1 MFWALVSARAQVKDA
16 IFIAGQ
22 NGPVQRGCY
31 ELITWRCEV
40 YGEYEDQAR
49 MQGEDEPEF
58 VTQAP
63 AAEWE
68 PCLEPARHRARDT
81 DRIAHAHSECICLN
95 THTNTYLSS
104 PRLHSL
110 QKCTSSYV
118 AFLHMYVCIYI
129 HTYVEMY
136 NVRLDDCLDY
146 IDYFT

>member
-1 MFWALVSARAQVKDA
+1 MQRCQGRLGKRNPTLVKLEITIDPTGFFRKVSV
-16 IFIAGQ
+16 AG
-22 NGPVQRGCY
+22 RCS
-31 ELITWRCEV
+31 TRCEV

-49 MQGEDEPEF
+49 MQGEDELEF

-110 QKCTSSYV
+110 QKCTSSYNV
-118 AFLHMYVCIYI
+118 AFVHMYVCIYI
-129 HTYVEMY
+129 YTHM
-136 NVRLDDCLDY
+136 
-146 IDYFT
+146 